1 MKIKFWEENYC
12 FKEYNIYQNSIY
24 SKILIFSKVGGFQW
38 GLTVPPPQ
46 KKKKN
51 PDAQIKFLYYPRL
64 RWLTALSKYTSDN
77 QRHEIIDY
85 RKVAM
90 LLKASVL
97 FFESCCLMGKLRT
110 FPCFAGVN
118 FPGSLMKVDILKL
131 NMHSEQ

>member
-38 GLTVPPPQ
+38 GLTVPPLPP
-46 KKKKN
+46 KKN

-90 LLKASVL
+90 LLKVAVL
-97 FFESCCLMGKLRT
+97 WESCEH
-110 FPCFAGVN
+110 FHV
-118 FPGSLMKVDILKL
+118 SLV
-131 NMHSEQ
+131 